1 MHRLQ
6 IAHMPLRTK
15 LIAAMALTASIALSI
30 AALTQ
35 AISSYRYIHSEAYEH
50 LHAVARV
57 IAGRSTA
64 AIQSQDFGQ
73 AEALVS
79 ALRVE
84 PNVEEAMLM
93 DSQKR
98 VLMHYAGNKTML
110 IGHGANGELTD
121 IQKWQQ
127 EAIQGNAHVHRFDG
141 LNALHLVYP
150 ISDGGELIGHLYVR
164 ASLSEMIEALL
175 VQLGV
180 LLGSSIAALF
190 LAYLLARRVQRL
202 IASPLLRL
210 VDAMAAAERG
220 DYSQR
225 VQVTSDDEIG
235 NLMRGFN
242 VMLDQIETRE
252 RELSKQHGLLENQV
266 EERTKSL
273 AEANR
278 TLRQAMNDS
287 VEACRI
293 AEAASRAKSEFL
305 ARMSHEIRTPMNGVL
320 GMTELLLDSK
330 LDPRQRRFAATIQS
344 SADALLAI
352 INDILDFSKIEA
364 GKLRLETQDLDI
376 RQVVEEVIDL
386 FAQRAHQKG
395 IELLLD
401 IDPYLHRWAKGDEL
415 RIRQILMNLV
425 SNALKFT
432 ASGHV
437 LIRARSVNPSETHV
451 SLVIDVVDTGTG
463 ILPENQAAIFDAFVQ
478 EDGSTTRRFGGT
490 GLGLA
495 ISRQLATLMG
505 GDITVVSQPGVGS
518 TFSLSIN
525 LPAAPAITSDSAQG
539 LMLSPGT
546 RVLVV
551 DDSAIN
557 VEILASQ
564 LEAWGFIVSTAAS
577 AMEAQSHLNAM
588 TAAQT
593 LPKLIV
599 LDWHMPEQ
607 NGVDWLLGVR
617 RNPAWKAI
625 PALMVSSVA
634 DDLEIGL
641 ATQLAPMR
649 RLAKPVRQS
658 MLRRALHEAMQPTP
672 FQEMSSAPA
681 MLAPENEPVLDH
693 LSVLLVEDNMVNRT
707 LALEML
713 QRLGCDAMHAGNGV
727 EALDALDKQEF
738 DVVLMDCQM
747 PVMDGFIATRKL
759 REREAAKK
767 KEPTRVVALT
777 ANALAGDREACLAA
791 GMNDY
796 LAKPFT
802 LAQLRNILLPSKVSR
817 SAANKVTLD
826 HSAIEAVRQLDPD
839 GNDRLLARLI
849 ALYRDDSSQLL
860 ADMDNGMKSGDPE
873 AVARA
878 AHTLKSSSANLGAT
892 NVAAIAR
899 LIETAARNGDISDLA
914 ANITKLRA
922 QRTVALSELEAL
934 EASAKVA

>member
-1 MHRLQ
+1 MIRLQ
-6 IAHMPLRTK
+6 FAHLPLRTK
-15 LIAAMALTASIALSI
+15 LVAASALTASIALLI

-35 AISSYRYIHSEAYEH
+35 GVSSYLFNRNEAYDQ
-50 LHAVARV
+50 LNTVSRV
-57 IAGRSTA
+57 IAGRSIA
-64 AIQSQDFGQ
+64 AIVSQDFSQ
-73 AEALVS
+73 AESLVS
-79 ALRVE
+79 ALRVQ
-84 PNVEEAMLM
+84 PNVEEAMLA
-93 DSQKR
+93 DSDGR
-98 VLMHYAGNKTML
+98 VLMHFAGNKTMVRR
-110 IGHGANGELTD
+110 IGDAPASAAQL
-121 IQKWQQ
+121 WQEQ
-127 EAIQGNAHVHRFDG
+127 AFSSREDHHMFDG
-141 LNALHLVYP
+141 LTALHLVYA
-150 ISDGGELIGHLYVR
+150 IVDDGKLIGHLYVR
-164 ASLSEMIEALL
+164 GNLAELKEAVI
-175 VQLGV
+175 VQLIILLASSLVALGV
-180 LLGSSIAALF
+180 
-190 LAYLLARRVQRL
+190 AYLLARRVQRQ
-202 IASPLLRL
+202 IAAPLLNL
-210 VDAMAAAERG
+210 VDTMQAAERG
-220 DYSQR
+220 DYSKR
-225 VQVTSDDEIG
+225 ALVTSDDEIG
-235 NLMRGFN
+235 KLMRGFN
-242 VMLDQIETRE
+242 VMLGQVETRE
-252 RELSKQHGLLENQV
+252 QELARQHELLEGQV
-266 EERTKSL
+266 VERTKSL
-273 AEANR
+273 AEANK

-287 VEACRI
+287 VEACRT
-293 AEAASRAKSEFL
+293 AEAASKAKSEFL

-364 GKLRLETQDLDI
+364 GRLRLEAQDLDI
-376 RQVVEEVIDL
+376 RQVIEEVIDL

-401 IDPYLHRWAKGDEL
+401 IDPYLHRWATGDEL

-437 LIRARSVNPSETHV
+437 LIRARGVNPSESHV

-518 TFSLSIN
+518 TFSLAVT
-525 LPAAPAITSDSAQG
+525 LPAAPAIAADVTQG
-539 LMLSPGT
+539 LMLAPGT

-551 DDSAIN
+551 DDSTIN
-557 VEILASQ
+557 VEILTSQ
-564 LEAWGFIVSTAAS
+564 LEAWGFVVTTAAS
-577 AMEAQSHLNAM
+577 AMEAQVHLNAM
-588 TAAQT
+588 QASNT
-593 LPKLIV
+593 LPKIIV

-617 RNPAWKAI
+617 RRNEWKAI
-625 PALMVSSVA
+625 PAIMVSSVA
-634 DDLEIGL
+634 DDLEVGL

-658 MLRRALHEAMQPTP
+658 MLRRALHEALQAVP
-672 FQEMSSAPA
+672 FHEMSSAPA
-681 MLAPENEPVLDH
+681 MRAPENEPVLDH

-727 EALDALDKQEF
+727 EALDALEKQEF

-759 REREAAKK
+759 REREVARKL
-767 KEPTRVVALT
+767 EPTRVVALT

-826 HSAIEAVRQLDPD
+826 ASAIDAVRQLDPD
-839 GNDRLLARLI
+839 GQDRLLSRLI

-860 ADMDNGMKSGDPE
+860 ADMENGLKVGDAE
-873 AVARA
+873 GVARA

-899 LIETAARNGDISDLA
+899 LIETAARTGDISDLPA
-914 ANITKLRA
+914 SMTKLRA

-934 EASAKVA
+934 DNSSKVA

>member
-1 MHRLQ
+1 MLGQ
-6 IAHMPLRTK
+6 IEGREQEL
-15 LIAAMALTASIALSI
+15 
-30 AALTQ
+30 
-35 AISSYRYIHSEAYEH
+35 
-50 LHAVARV
+50 AR
-57 IAGRSTA
+57 
-64 AIQSQDFGQ
+64 
-73 AEALVS
+73 
-79 ALRVE
+79 
-84 PNVEEAMLM
+84 
-93 DSQKR
+93 
-98 VLMHYAGNKTML
+98 
-110 IGHGANGELTD
+110 
-121 IQKWQQ
+121 QQ
-127 EAIQGNAHVHRFDG
+127 E
-141 LNALHLVYP
+141 
-150 ISDGGELIGHLYVR
+150 
-164 ASLSEMIEALL
+164 
-175 VQLGV
+175 
-180 LLGSSIAALF
+180 
-190 LAYLLARRVQRL
+190 RL
-202 IASPLLRL
+202 
-210 VDAMAAAERG
+210 EG
-220 DYSQR
+220 
-225 VQVTSDDEIG
+225 QV
-235 NLMRGFN
+235 
-242 VMLDQIETRE
+242 V
-252 RELSKQHGLLENQV
+252 
-266 EERTKSL
+266 ERTKSL
-273 AEANR
+273 AEANK

-287 VEACRI
+287 VEACRT
-293 AEAASRAKSEFL
+293 AEAASKAKSEFL

-364 GKLRLETQDLDI
+364 GRLRLEAQDLDI
-376 RQVVEEVIDL
+376 RQVIEEVIDL

-437 LIRARSVNPSETHV
+437 LIRARGVNPSESHV

-518 TFSLSIN
+518 TFSLAVT
-525 LPAAPAITSDSAQG
+525 LPAAPAIAADVTQG
-539 LMLSPGT
+539 LMLAPGT

-551 DDSAIN
+551 DDSTIN
-557 VEILASQ
+557 VEILGSQ
-564 LEAWGFIVSTAAS
+564 LEAWGFVVTTAAS
-577 AMEAQSHLNAM
+577 AMEAQAHLNAM
-588 TAAQT
+588 QESNT
-593 LPKLIV
+593 LPKIIV

-617 RNPAWKAI
+617 RRPEWKSI
-625 PALMVSSVA
+625 PAIMVSSVA
-634 DDLEIGL
+634 DDLEVSL
-641 ATQLAPMR
+641 AAQLSPMR

-658 MLRRALHEAMQPTP
+658 MLRRALHEALQAVP
-672 FQEMSSAPA
+672 FHEMSSAPA
-681 MLAPENEPVLDH
+681 MRAPENEPVLDH

-727 EALDALDKQEF
+727 EALDALEKQEF

-759 REREAAKK
+759 REREVARKL
-767 KEPTRVVALT
+767 EPTRVVALT

-826 HSAIEAVRQLDPD
+826 TSAIDAVRQLDPD
-839 GNDRLLARLI
+839 GQDRLLSRLI

-860 ADMDNGMKSGDPE
+860 ADMENGMKVGD
-873 AVARA
+873 ADVVARA

-899 LIETAARNGDISDLA
+899 LIEHSARNGDITELPSSM
-914 ANITKLRA
+914 TKLRA

-934 EASAKVA
+934 ENAAKVA

>member
-1 MHRLQ
+1 
-6 IAHMPLRTK
+6 
-15 LIAAMALTASIALSI
+15 
-30 AALTQ
+30 
-35 AISSYRYIHSEAYEH
+35 
-50 LHAVARV
+50 
-57 IAGRSTA
+57 
-64 AIQSQDFGQ
+64 
-73 AEALVS
+73 
-79 ALRVE
+79 
-84 PNVEEAMLM
+84 
-93 DSQKR
+93 
-98 VLMHYAGNKTML
+98 
-110 IGHGANGELTD
+110 
-121 IQKWQQ
+121 
-127 EAIQGNAHVHRFDG
+127 
-141 LNALHLVYP
+141 
-150 ISDGGELIGHLYVR
+150 
-164 ASLSEMIEALL
+164 
-175 VQLGV
+175 
-180 LLGSSIAALF
+180 
-190 LAYLLARRVQRL
+190 
-202 IASPLLRL
+202 
-210 VDAMAAAERG
+210 
-220 DYSQR
+220 
-225 VQVTSDDEIG
+225 
-235 NLMRGFN
+235 
-242 VMLDQIETRE
+242 
-252 RELSKQHGLLENQV
+252 
-266 EERTKSL
+266 
-273 AEANR
+273 
-278 TLRQAMNDS
+278 MNDS

-364 GKLRLETQDLDI
+364 GKLRLEAQDLDI

-401 IDPYLHRWAKGDEL
+401 IDPYLHRWARGDEL

-437 LIRARSVNPSETHV
+437 LIRARGVNPSETHV

-518 TFSLSIN
+518 TFSLAVT
-525 LPAAPAITSDSAQG
+525 LPAAPAIASDSSQG
-539 LMLSPGT
+539 LLLAPGT

-564 LEAWGFIVSTAAS
+564 LEAWGFIVTTAAS
-577 AMEAQSHLNAM
+577 AMEAQTHLNAM
-588 TAAQT
+588 QAANTPPQDHRARLAHARAERRGLVVRRAARSELEVHPRHHGELGGRRPRSRPRDAARAHAPSRQARAPEHAAPRPARSAAGHA
-593 LPKLIV
+593 LPRRQLRARHAGPGERTRARSP
-599 LDWHMPEQ
+599 LGAAGRRQHGQPHAGARDAAAPGLRRHARRQRRRGAGRAREA
-607 NGVDWLLGVR
+607 GVR
-617 RNPAWKAI
+617 RGAH
-625 PALMVSSVA
+625 
-634 DDLEIGL
+634 GL
-641 ATQLAPMR
+641 PDARHGRLHRHAQAARARSWR
-649 RLAKPVRQS
+649 RKR
-658 MLRRALHEAMQPTP
+658 
-672 FQEMSSAPA
+672 
-681 MLAPENEPVLDH
+681 
-693 LSVLLVEDNMVNRT
+693 
-707 LALEML
+707 
-713 QRLGCDAMHAGNGV
+713 
-727 EALDALDKQEF
+727 
-738 DVVLMDCQM
+738 
-747 PVMDGFIATRKL
+747 
-759 REREAAKK
+759 
-767 KEPTRVVALT
+767 EPTRVVALT

-802 LAQLRNILLPSKVSR
+802 LAQLRNLLLPSKVSR

-839 GNDRLLARLI
+839 GQDRLLSRLI

-860 ADMDNGMKSGDPE
+860 ADIDNAMKVGD
-873 AVARA
+873 ADGVARA

-899 LIETAARNGDISDLA
+899 QIEHSARGGDITELPLVADQAARA
-914 ANITKLRA
+914 AHRRA
-922 QRTVALSELEAL
+922 VRARSARQLGQGRLTSSSASQPIHVLIVDDDAGSRLLMRRAL
-934 EASAKVA
+934 ERSGFVVSEAADGAAAVAAVEAGDCNAVLMDVEMPSMNGYDACKAIRARAGRRAPAHHDGHGPRRRGLDQPRPTRPAPRTSSPSPSTGTC

>member
-1 MHRLQ
+1 MKWLQ
-6 IAHMPLRTK
+6 LAHLPLRTK
-15 LIAAMALTASIALSI
+15 LIVASALTASIALLIS
-30 AALTQ
+30 ALTQ
-35 AISSYRYIHSEAYEH
+35 GVSSYQYAHNEAYEH
-50 LHAVARV
+50 LHSVARV

-84 PNVEEAMLM
+84 PNVEEAMLI
-93 DSQKR
+93 DSDKR

-110 IGHGANGELTD
+110 MRTSSGELTP
-121 IQKWQQ
+121 IQQWQQ
-127 EAIQGNAHVHRFDG
+127 EAIQSSTHQHRFDG
-141 LNALHLVYP
+141 LSALHLVYP
-150 ISDGGELIGHLYVR
+150 ISDNGKTIGHLYVR
-164 ASLSEMIEALL
+164 ANLSEMQEKLL
-175 VQLGV
+175 VQMAI
-180 LLGSSIAALF
+180 LLGSSVLAFAF
-190 LAYLLARRVQRL
+190 AYLLASRVQRQ
-202 IASPLLRL
+202 IAGPLQEL
-210 VDAMAAAERG
+210 VATMSAAEGG
-220 DYSQR
+220 DYSR
-225 VQVTSDDEIG
+225 RAKVTSDDEIG
-235 NLMRGFN
+235 HLMRGFN
-242 VMLDQIETRE
+242 MMLGQIESRE
-252 RELSKQHGLLENQV
+252 QELAKQQGYLEAQV
-266 EERTKSL
+266 AERTRNL
-273 AEANR
+273 ADANK

-330 LDPRQRRFAATIQS
+330 LDARQRRFAATIQS

-364 GKLRLETQDLDI
+364 GKLRLEAQDLDV
-376 RQVVEEVIDL
+376 RQVIEEVIDL

-415 RIRQILMNLV
+415 RIRQVLMNLV

-437 LIRARSVNPSETHV
+437 LVRARSVNPSETHV
-451 SLVIDVVDTGTG
+451 SLIIDVIDTGTG

-518 TFSLSIN
+518 TFSLSIS
-525 LPAAPAITSDSAQG
+525 LPAAPAITSDSSQG

-564 LEAWGFIVSTAAS
+564 LEAWGFLVTTAPS
-577 AMEAQSHLNAM
+577 AMDAQKHLDEMRATN
-588 TAAQT
+588 T
-593 LPKLIV
+593 LPKIIL

-607 NGVDWLLGVR
+607 NGVDWLMGVR
-617 RNPAWKAI
+617 RMAEFKSI
-625 PALMVSSVA
+625 PAVMVSSVA
-634 DDLEIGL
+634 DDLDAGL
-641 ATQLAPMR
+641 ASQLAPMR

-658 MLRRALHEAMQPTP
+658 MLRRVLHEALQATP
-672 FQEMSSAPA
+672 FQEVSSAPA

-727 EALDALDKQEF
+727 EALDALEKQDF

-759 REREAAKK
+759 REREAQKK
-767 KEPTRVVALT
+767 KDPTRVVALT

-826 HSAIEAVRQLDPD
+826 NAAIDAVRQLDPD
-839 GNDRLLARLI
+839 GSDRLLARLI

-860 ADMDNGMKSGDPE
+860 ADIDNGLKTGDAE

-899 LIETAARNGDISDLA
+899 QIESSARSGELEDLTGA
-914 ANITKLRA
+914 VTKLRA

-934 EASAKVA
+934 DGAAKVA

>member
-1 MHRLQ
+1 
-6 IAHMPLRTK
+6 
-15 LIAAMALTASIALSI
+15 
-30 AALTQ
+30 
-35 AISSYRYIHSEAYEH
+35 
-50 LHAVARV
+50 
-57 IAGRSTA
+57 
-64 AIQSQDFGQ
+64 
-73 AEALVS
+73 
-79 ALRVE
+79 
-84 PNVEEAMLM
+84 
-93 DSQKR
+93 
-98 VLMHYAGNKTML
+98 
-110 IGHGANGELTD
+110 
-121 IQKWQQ
+121 
-127 EAIQGNAHVHRFDG
+127 
-141 LNALHLVYP
+141 
-150 ISDGGELIGHLYVR
+150 
-164 ASLSEMIEALL
+164 
-175 VQLGV
+175 
-180 LLGSSIAALF
+180 
-190 LAYLLARRVQRL
+190 VQRQ
-202 IASPLLRL
+202 IASPLLNL
-210 VDAMAAAERG
+210 VETMQAAERG
-220 DYSQR
+220 DYSR
-225 VQVTSDDEIG
+225 RADVTSDDEIG
-235 NLMRGFN
+235 TLMRGYN
-242 VMLDQIETRE
+242 GMLAKIEMRE
-252 RELSKQHGLLENQV
+252 QELARQHELAEAEV
-266 EERTKSL
+266 IERTKSL

-287 VEACRI
+287 VEACRT
-293 AEAASRAKSEFL
+293 AEAASKAKSEFL

-364 GKLRLETQDLDI
+364 GKLRLEAQDLDI

-432 ASGHV
+432 SSGHV
-437 LIRARSVNPSETHV
+437 LIRARGVNPSETHV

-518 TFSLSIN
+518 TFSLAIA
-525 LPAAPAITSDSAQG
+525 LPAAPAIASDTSQG
-539 LMLSPGT
+539 LMLAPGT

-557 VEILASQ
+557 VEILGSQ
-564 LEAWGFIVSTAAS
+564 LEAWGFIVTTASS
-577 AMEAQSHLNAM
+577 AFEAQKHLNDM
-588 TAAQT
+588 QAANT
-593 LPKLIV
+593 PPKIIV

-617 RNPAWKAI
+617 RNTQWKSI
-625 PALMVSSVA
+625 PAIMVSSVA
-634 DDLEIGL
+634 DDIEGALV
-641 ATQLAPMR
+641 TQLAPMR
-649 RLAKPVRQS
+649 RLSKPVRQS
-658 MLRRALHEAMQPTP
+658 MLRRALHEALQAVP
-672 FQEMSSAPA
+672 FHEVSSAPA

-727 EALDALDKQEF
+727 EALDALEKQEF

-759 REREAAKK
+759 REREVQRKL
-767 KEPTRVVALT
+767 EPTRVVALT

-839 GNDRLLARLI
+839 GQDRLLSRLI

-860 ADMDNGMKSGDPE
+860 ADMENGLKVGDTE

-899 LIETAARNGDISDLA
+899 QIEHLARGGDISELPA
-914 ANITKLRA
+914 SMTKLRA

-934 EASAKVA
+934 DNAAKVA